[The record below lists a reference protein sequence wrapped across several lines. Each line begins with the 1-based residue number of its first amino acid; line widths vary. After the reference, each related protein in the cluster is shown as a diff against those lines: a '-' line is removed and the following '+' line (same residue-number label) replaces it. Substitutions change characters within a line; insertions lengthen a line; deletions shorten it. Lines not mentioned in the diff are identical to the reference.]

1 MFAAMGLRYPPH
13 RFTITFEKIIH
24 KLKANSRSIPHGM
37 GNLSPFACFTFSWLE
52 ILACVVVG

>member
-37 GNLSPFACFTFSWLE
+37 GNLSPFACFTFS
-52 ILACVVVG
+52 